1 MTSDFLWAHRPK
13 RGLKTRLLLHFHCTF
28 PDPKVNS
35 WFVGRVLMRSRV
47 SVGDYTLNSVA
58 STLTTNQSTDFLL
71 DFVAGCVL
79 TIGEGPGET
88 NWWNPVILFSSVFWD
103 EVRSDLCLACW
114 RDTKDW
120 MVWTWTRVFFGFQAS
135 SHSYFSWVAD
145 QGLPCWY
152 PEKSQP
158 RIWGVR
164 VFSSFQMGLLTW
176 LDTKKPC
183 ELKKLSAGN
192 NLQPTLSSI
201 SLKLVVVWWIPNKN
215 ICQVTGAMERCSRSL
230 INWENDRRRWE
241 FLAPRSSILGMF
253 GCFLK
258 WWYPQNTPKWSF
270 LVGKTMVVRYHHFR
284 KPPFG
289 ASPDF
294 GRPWMEARSRPF
306 PWGGNLQGFVFRDGN

>member
-28 PDPKVNS
+28 SDPKVNS

-58 STLTTNQSTDFLL
+58 STLTTNQSTNFLL

-114 RDTKDW
+114 QDTKDW

-158 RIWGVR
+158 GIWGVR

-241 FLAPRSSILGMF
+241 FLAEKFHTGNLWVFPKIGVPPKHPKMIIFSWKTH
-253 GCFLK
+253 GC
-258 WWYPQNTPKWSF
+258 WGN
-270 LVGKTMVVRYHHFR
+270 
-284 KPPFG
+284 PPF
-289 ASPDF
+289 
-294 GRPWMEARSRPF
+294 
-306 PWGGNLQGFVFRDGN
+306 